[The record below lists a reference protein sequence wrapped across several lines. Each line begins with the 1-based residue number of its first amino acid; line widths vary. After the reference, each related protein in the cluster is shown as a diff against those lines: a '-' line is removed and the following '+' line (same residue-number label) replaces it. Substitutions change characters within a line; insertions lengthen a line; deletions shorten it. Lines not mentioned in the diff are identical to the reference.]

1 MSKPDEMTHES
12 AAYTFFEAR
21 PAKQKDESMGQL
33 QRSSKTNLV
42 SRWTLFPVLALA
54 GSGLLFMGAGRVG
67 TAANSPQALEERE
80 LPFKVPPGFV
90 AELVAGPPLVEYPMF
105 ACFDDRGRLFVV
117 DSAGV
122 NLLPDE
128 LSRNPP
134 HRIRLLEDTRGDGR
148 YDKSTVFAD
157 KLTYPQGVLWHDGA
171 VYTSSPPSLWR
182 LEDTKGQGV
191 ADKREELAT
200 GFTFTKWADDLHGP
214 FLGPD
219 GRVYWTSGRY
229 AHSVKRPGGEV
240 LVKGDGPRI
249 LRCRPDGGEVEA
261 FCSGIGNP
269 VEVAFTPEG
278 ELFAAGTFANR
289 GRSRDDVVFHGVY
302 GGVYPILDRDV
313 NALRGIHHT
322 GEPLPVLVHFG
333 VVAPSGL
340 MRNRDSALGAAYK
353 DNLFTALFGARA
365 VRRHILKRDG
375 ATFQAQTED
384 FLVAQTDNFHPTDVL
399 EDADGSLLIVDTGNW
414 YNLCPSSQVGKTP
427 VKGGIYRLRRK
438 DATPVKD
445 PRGLALEWNKLSPHE
460 LATLLDDPRFAVRDH
475 AVEQLAKEGT
485 NALADLKEAV
495 VKGSSVR
502 TRRNAVWALTRIYGK
517 EARDALR
524 PALKDEDASVRQAA
538 VHATGLH
545 RDAGAL
551 PRLME
556 LVKTDTPPV
565 RREAATALGR
575 IQNKDAVPVLLE
587 ELTSTPDRFLEH
599 SLIDALIRIA
609 DRPAMITALRD
620 ARAAV
625 RRGVLITL
633 DQMEDG
639 KLSREMVTPL
649 LDPAQPILRDEA
661 LHVLATHPEWAK
673 EMIEI
678 FRRWLFEDKLE
689 GQRPEDLQRLLIAY
703 CHDSDVQESI
713 ALALR
718 RQNLPADTRLLLL
731 ETIAQAPLDK
741 LPVTWVAELRWA
753 LDHREERI
761 VRQAVAVLRA
771 GGVADCDHVLLRLAA
786 DESRAVEV
794 RAEALAAAAPR
805 IDHLESAQF
814 DFLEKCLDKEK
825 PPLLRL
831 AAASALGQATLNERQ
846 LKALT
851 KNVASAGPLEMYK
864 LLAAYERSDN
874 PEVGKALLAAL
885 TKAPG
890 LQSVNID
897 ILNRTLKRYP
907 EAVQKASVDLRK
919 KLTPDAEK
927 QAARLDELKP
937 LLAKGDHERGRE
949 IFFGKKAICSTCHT
963 VQSQGGRIGPDLSK
977 IAATRSGPDLLEAV
991 VFPSASFARGY
1002 EPYRITMRNGKV
1014 YDGIIGRETPEALY
1028 LVTTDRAEIRLARSG
1043 IDTVE
1048 PSKVSIMPQGLDT
1061 QLTKQELSDVL
1072 AFLQSLQ

>member
-1 MSKPDEMTHES
+1 
-12 AAYTFFEAR
+12 
-21 PAKQKDESMGQL
+21 
-33 QRSSKTNLV
+33 
-42 SRWTLFPVLALA
+42 
-54 GSGLLFMGAGRVG
+54 
-67 TAANSPQALEERE
+67 
-80 LPFKVPPGFV
+80 
-90 AELVAGPPLVEYPMF
+90 MF
-105 ACFDDRGRLFVV
+105 ACFDDHGRLYVV

-128 LSRNPP
+128 LSKNPP
-134 HRIRLLEDTRGDGR
+134 HRIRLLEDSRGEGCF
-148 YDKSTVFAD
+148 DKSTVFAD

-182 LEDTKGQGV
+182 LEDTKGQDV

-229 AHSVKRPGGEV
+229 AHAVKRPGGEV

-249 LRCRPDGGEVEA
+249 LRCRPDGRDVES

-278 ELFAAGTFANR
+278 ELFAVGTFANR
-289 GRSRDDVVFHGVY
+289 GPARDDVVFHCVY
-302 GGVYPILDRDV
+302 GGVYPILDRDI
-313 NALRGIHHT
+313 NALQGIHHT

-340 MRNRDSALGAAYK
+340 MRYRDSALGADYQ
-353 DNLFTALFGARA
+353 DNLFSALFGARA

-427 VKGGIYRLRRK
+427 VKGGIYRLRRTGS
-438 DATPVKD
+438 TPVKD
-445 PRGLALEWNKLSPHE
+445 PRGRALQWDKLSPHE
-460 LATLLDDPRFAVRDH
+460 LIGLLDDARFAVRDQ
-475 AVEQLAKEGT
+475 AVEQLAKQGAP
-485 NALADLKEAV
+485 ALPELKEAV
-495 VKGSSVR
+495 VKGPSVR
-502 TRRNAVWALTRIYGK
+502 TRRNAVWALTRIDGK

-524 PALKDEDASVRQAA
+524 PALKDDDASVRQAA
-538 VHATGLH
+538 VHSAGLH
-545 RDAGAL
+545 RDTRAL

-556 LVKTDTPPV
+556 LAKTDTPPV

-575 IQNKDAVPVLLE
+575 IHDKDAVPALLE
-587 ELTSTPDRFLEH
+587 ELNTTPDRFREH

-609 DRPAMITALRD
+609 DRTAMVDALRD
-620 ARAAV
+620 SRPAV
-625 RRGVLITL
+625 RRGGLITL
-633 DQMEDG
+633 DQMAGG

-649 LDPAQPILRDEA
+649 LDPAQPIVRDEA
-661 LHVLATHPEWAK
+661 LHVLARHREWAK
-673 EMIEI
+673 EMTDI
-678 FRRWLFEDKLE
+678 FRRWLLDDKAD

-703 CHDSDVQESI
+703 CHDTVVQELI
-713 ALALR
+713 ARALR
-718 RQNLPADTRLLLL
+718 REKLPSDTRLLLL

-753 LDHREERI
+753 LDHTDERI
-761 VRQAVAVLRA
+761 VRQAVAILRA
-771 GGVADCDHVLLRLAA
+771 AGVADCDHVLLRLAA
-786 DESRAVEV
+786 DDSRTAEL
-794 RAEALAAAAPR
+794 RAEALAAATPR
-805 IDHLESAQF
+805 TDHLEPSQF
-814 DFLEKCLDKEK
+814 EFLEKSLDKDK
-825 PPLLRL
+825 SPLLRL
-831 AAASALGQATLNERQ
+831 MAASALGQAKLDDNQ

-851 KNVASAGPLEMYK
+851 KTVAAAGPLEVPK
-864 LLAAYERSDN
+864 LLPAFERTGNS
-874 PEVGKALLAAL
+874 EVGKALLAAL

-890 LQSVNID
+890 LQTLNVD

-907 EAVQKASVDLRK
+907 EEVKKASVDLRK
-919 KLTPDAEK
+919 KLTPDSEK

-949 IFFGKKAICSTCHT
+949 IFFGKKAICATCHT
-963 VQSQGGRIGPDLSK
+963 VQSQGGRIGPDLTK

-1014 YDGIIGRETPEALY
+1014 HDGIIGRETPEAIH
-1028 LVTTDRAEIRLARSG
+1028 LVTTDRSEIRLARSA
-1043 IDTVE
+1043 IDTIE

-1061 QLTKQELSDVL
+1061 QLTKQELADLL
-1072 AFLQSLQ
+1072 AFLQSLK